1 MSSNAYFAEL
11 HPEPK
16 LRVIV
21 LLSGLTACVAGVWL
35 VLSMPLGT
43 LHRTL
48 IVCGWF
54 FLCGREMV
62 QTWRG
67 YASSGALRISS
78 DACIEVR
85 LVGGEWRTASLL
97 AGSLVLPGVA
107 WLRISVGAGG
117 PAYGELLTGNSRKNE
132 DWRRLLVIWRHIGAA
147 N

>member
-1 MSSNAYFAEL
+1 VSSNAYFAEL

-21 LLSGLTACVAGVWL
+21 LLSGLIACLAGFLL
-35 VLSMPLGT
+35 VLSLPLGVWQ
-43 LHRTL
+43 RAF
-48 IVCGWF
+48 IVCGWVV
-54 FLCGREMV
+54 LCGREMV

-67 YASSGALRISS
+67 YAMSSALRISG

-97 AGSLVLPGVA
+97 PGSLVLPGVA
-107 WLRISVGAGG
+107 WLRISVGAG
-117 PAYGELLTGNSRKNE
+117 PAYGELLTGNSRKNK